1 MGRTFHARGGGE
13 RTKSSRNARMQCTK
27 TSRNF
32 GDRELSECTKQ
43 SRNTANSCTRSQ
55 RKRQIICTKLSRNA
69 RRSSTK
75 TSRNR
80 RSTRKESA
88 WRASGAPRG
97 GDRGKIMKSR
107 TLLVWH
113 NNGGQQFTF
122 TAGPGTLTVSRTNS
136 ARESAGATVAGTR
149 AKRKRGQKMGRPE
162 GIPVSL
168 SYVSGELRIPAR
180 RKRRAGS
187 ARRAGESVRCSL
199 FEALLQGFDCAF
211 ELFEILQAGIQL
223 AAGGLLVLA
232 A

>member
-122 TAGPGTLTVSRTNS
+122 TAGPGTLTVSHLNI
-136 ARESAGATVAGTR
+136 AREPAGATVAGTR
-149 AKRKRGQKMGRPE
+149 AKRKRGKN
-162 GIPVSL
+162 
-168 SYVSGELRIPAR
+168 GET
-180 RKRRAGS
+180 GGNS
-187 ARRAGESVRCSL
+187 
-199 FEALLQGFDCAF
+199 
-211 ELFEILQAGIQL
+211 
-223 AAGGLLVLA
+223 GLLVVCVGEA
-232 A
+232 ANTGAPQATGGKRPQSGGVRAVQLIRGFASRLRLCV